1 MKIEKRIFIIP
12 RLSLRHIAI
21 IKSGSGK
28 NNPPTGGKLDGKQ
41 KVKICKKYMK
51 FTLTNARS
59 LGTNIN

>member
-28 NNPPTGGKLDGKQ
+28 NNPPTGGKLDGKRKSENLQ
-41 KVKICKKYMK
+41 KIYEIYFNECS
-51 FTLTNARS
+51 FTRN
-59 LGTNIN
+59 